1 MKVFLAI
8 ILALTLNPTSSSVS
22 LSALPLKKTK
32 TSRIPERKLGGNVE
46 AQMDAEDAG
55 RSFILYT

>member
-8 ILALTLNPTSSSVS
+8 ILALTLSSTSCSVS

-32 TSRIPERKLGGNVE
+32 TSKIPERNLGGNVE

-55 RSFILYT
+55 NPFILKT